1 MLIVRIQTVRP
12 DIFPAKILAVDVRE
26 LSNDLL
32 IRSDDLFVGTDV
44 NGTDWIVT
52 GFYYSEHGRL
62 FAREFVAL

>member
-12 DIFPAKILAVDVRE
+12 DVLPAKILAVDVCG

-32 IRSDDLFVGTDV
+32 VRADDLFVGTDV

-62 FAREFVAL
+62 FAREFVEL